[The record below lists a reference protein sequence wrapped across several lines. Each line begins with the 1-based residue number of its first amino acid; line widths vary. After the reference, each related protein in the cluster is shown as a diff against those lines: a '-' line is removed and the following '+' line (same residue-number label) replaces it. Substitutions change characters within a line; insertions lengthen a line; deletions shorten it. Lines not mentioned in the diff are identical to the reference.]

1 MPRPTTPEIR
11 VSERFAAQL
20 RGLGWALSSLALL
33 WPLTAGIV
41 ALSHHQRAQGI
52 SLIALAVGGRLIIS
66 RVIASSNATVAAR
79 HRAAQRENIVTLLAT
94 SHDEGVVSLLAAVDD
109 AASFTIFETLRT
121 AAGASSLSL
130 PAIYFV
136 GGWLP
141 LGLVVGL
148 VGLAVPFYIRAGRR
162 TAIAEATFRDH
173 RAQLGHYQLDLLQHG
188 SELRALGAVPF
199 GAATIAALST
209 REHDGALRAIRE
221 ALGSSLVTEFL
232 GGVSIGLVAMVEGF
246 GLLHGTKQLGPA
258 VLSTLLTAEFIGWVR
273 RYGVAFHQRERTSDA
288 LAQLAAA
295 RRPLAHPATPE
306 IVLTCTD
313 LVPLHGATPVTVTL
327 RTGEHLSVTGPSGSG
342 KSTLLATWLGWRRA
356 HSGESTLTSLPVG
369 VVTVASSL
377 GDGTVRDELS
387 LGRLWTDEHL
397 QASLRDV
404 GLNLDLD
411 RRLSPD
417 GVGLSSG
424 ERVRVLIARALLHD
438 VALLVLDDIT
448 GLLDEDNR
456 QRVTQALALR
466 PTLSVVEA
474 TVDEPAL
481 ITPTH
486 RVDLS

>member
-1 MPRPTTPEIR
+1 M
-11 VSERFAAQL
+11 
-20 RGLGWALSSLALL
+20 
-33 WPLTAGIV
+33 
-41 ALSHHQRAQGI
+41 
-52 SLIALAVGGRLIIS
+52 
-66 RVIASSNATVAAR
+66 
-79 HRAAQRENIVTLLAT
+79 
-94 SHDEGVVSLLAAVDD
+94 
-109 AASFTIFETLRT
+109 
-121 AAGASSLSL
+121 
-130 PAIYFV
+130 
-136 GGWLP
+136 
-141 LGLVVGL
+141 
-148 VGLAVPFYIRAGRR
+148 
-162 TAIAEATFRDH
+162 
-173 RAQLGHYQLDLLQHG
+173 
-188 SELRALGAVPF
+188 
-199 GAATIAALST
+199 
-209 REHDGALRAIRE
+209 
-221 ALGSSLVTEFL
+221 
-232 GGVSIGLVAMVEGF
+232 
-246 GLLHGTKQLGPA
+246 
-258 VLSTLLTAEFIGWVR
+258 
-273 RYGVAFHQRERTSDA
+273 
-288 LAQLAAA
+288 
-295 RRPLAHPATPE
+295 
-306 IVLTCTD
+306 
-313 LVPLHGATPVTVTL
+313 
-327 RTGEHLSVTGPSGSG
+327 
-342 KSTLLATWLGWRRA
+342 LATWLGWRRA

-387 LGRLWTDEHL
+387 LGRLWTDKHL